1 MVAADYLR
9 WLHRHERFTVREVRR
24 YLGRLSL
31 IDGALILFL
40 FSRLGGRGAMAADAI
55 VDVVDGLSGSLSAFR
70 RDQDTG
76 ALRIY
81 VRRAGWLERAILPA
95 YFHELSRTELR
106 HLLVAELTRRGGRY
120 SKQRVICARTP
131 PPPSQED
138 A

>member
-9 WLHRHERFTVREVRR
+9 WLHRQERFTVREVRR

-40 FSRLGGRGAMAADAI
+40 FSRLGGRGAMAGDSI
-55 VDVVDGLSGSLSAFR
+55 VDVVDGLHGSICAFR
-70 RDQDTG
+70 RDPETN
-76 ALRIY
+76 ALRLY
-81 VRRAGWLERAILPA
+81 VRRAGWLERAVLPA

-106 HLLVAELTRRGGRY
+106 HLLVADLTRRGARY
-120 SKQRVICARTP
+120 AKQRVICARTP
-131 PPPSQED
+131 PPVPQED